1 MKYYYFLVFFIA
13 FLSCS
18 NPLKN
23 TYTPMSLEKDLGAMK
38 DKISEKELSK
48 LIEYINLNAALGVNM
63 LGKTYDELLN
73 EIKVSE
79 TKEYFFSNEI
89 LIEDFQQM
97 LNERLENDLCD
108 EVLNETHNKGYHK
121 NDGQNDDEDLWYE
134 DEYYID
140 Y

>member
-1 MKYYYFLVFFIA
+1 MKYYCLLVFFIA

-23 TYTPMSLEKDLGAMK
+23 TYTPMSLEKDLDAMQ
-38 DKISEKELSK
+38 DKVSEKELNK

-73 EIKVSE
+73 EIRVSE
-79 TKEYFFSNEI
+79 TKENFFSNEI

-97 LNERLENDLCD
+97 LKERLENDLCD
-108 EVLNETHNKGYHK
+108 EVLNEIHSKGYHK
-121 NDGQNDDEDLWYE
+121 NDGQNDDGDVS
-134 DEYYID
+134 
-140 Y
+140 

>member
-1 MKYYYFLVFFIA
+1 
-13 FLSCS
+13 
-18 NPLKN
+18 
-23 TYTPMSLEKDLGAMK
+23 MSLEKDLGAMK
-38 DKISEKELSK
+38 DKISEKDLSK

-79 TKEYFFSNEI
+79 TKENFFSNEI
-89 LIEDFQQM
+89 LIKDFQQM

-108 EVLNETHNKGYHK
+108 EVLNVTHNKGYHK
-121 NDGQNDDEDLWYE
+121 NNGKNDDEDLWYE

>member
-1 MKYYYFLVFFIA
+1 
-13 FLSCS
+13 
-18 NPLKN
+18 
-23 TYTPMSLEKDLGAMK
+23 MSLEKDLSAMK

-63 LGKTYDELLN
+63 LGKTYSDLIN
-73 EIKVSE
+73 EIKE
-79 TKEYFFSNEI
+79 AERKESGFSNQI

-108 EVLNETHNKGYHK
+108 DLIKETHNKGYHK
-121 NDGQNDDEDLWYE
+121 NESQNEKEDLWYD